1 MITDQARID
10 GLLIAHATFVRDVAI
25 PNEDRVER
33 EDRVGDD
40 LVAEMRKLGTFGWSI
55 PKAYGGSELTTEELA
70 LAFIE
75 LSQCSVAF
83 RVVGAQNAGIG
94 SECLIR
100 DGTPEQKQRYLPRLA
115 SGELI
120 GCLALTEESAGL
132 RCHGAED
139 AGASDGRRRLCAQR
153 RQALHHARAHRGPV
167 HGAGA
172 HRRQRPR
179 LGWHHGVPDRA
190 RHARALHQRPTP
202 KMGQEGAPIGEVYL
216 EDCRVPAGAIIGLEP
231 GKGFATVMK
240 CLNKQRVNLA
250 ALSTGPAIRLL
261 DEGIAYAR
269 ERHQSGRPI
278 GEFQL
283 VQAMLAECKVEI
295 EATRALILET
305 ARKRD
310 RGEDVTM
317 DVSLCKYLA
326 TEMCCRVADRIVQV
340 FGGQGYVKGRGIERF
355 YRDVRAARIYEGT
368 SQIHLLNIAK
378 HLLREPSRSPA
389 GLKRAPAAVSPPGGC
404 WRRGSPWRTSPR
416 RRPPAPPA
424 RPGPA
429 GP

>member
-1 MITDQARID
+1 MIRDAV
-10 GLLIAHATFVRDVAI
+10 AHADLLERTRRFVRDVAI

-33 EDRVGDD
+33 EDLVGPD
-40 LVAEMRKLGTFGWSI
+40 LVAEMRRLGTFGWSI
-55 PKAYGGSELTTEELA
+55 PEDYGGSGLTTEELA
-70 LAFIE
+70 TAFIE
-75 LSQCSVAF
+75 LTQCSVAY

-100 DGTPEQKQRYLPRLA
+100 DGTEDQKRQYLPRLA
-115 SGELI
+115 SGALI
-120 GCLALTEESAGL
+120 GCLALTEEMAGSDATALQTTAIDTGDGHYVLNGAKRYITLAPIADLFTVFARTDGSTRGAAGVSAFLIERGT
-132 RCHGAED
+132 
-139 AGASDGRRRLCAQR
+139 AGFTTSGS
-153 RQALHHARAHRGPV
+153 
-167 HGAGA
+167 
-172 HRRQRPR
+172 
-179 LGWHHGVPDRA
+179 
-190 RHARALHQRPTP
+190 TP

-216 EDCRVPAGAIIGLEP
+216 NDCRVPATSIVGHVP
-231 GKGFATVMK
+231 GQGFRTVMK
-240 CLNKQRVNLA
+240 ALNKQRVNLA
-250 ALSTGPAIRLL
+250 ALSTGPAIRML
-261 DEGIAYAR
+261 DEAIAYAR
-269 ERHQSGRPI
+269 ERQQSGRPI

-326 TEMCCRVADRIVQV
+326 TEMCCRVADRVVQI

-378 HLLREPSRSPA
+378 HLLR
-389 GLKRAPAAVSPPGGC
+389 
-404 WRRGSPWRTSPR
+404 
-416 RRPPAPPA
+416 
-424 RPGPA
+424 GPA
-429 GP
+429 TEH

>member
-1 MITDQARID
+1 MIRDQAALD
-10 GLLIAHATFVRDVAI
+10 DLLMRTRRFVREVAI
-25 PNEDRVER
+25 PNEDRVEA
-33 EDRVGDD
+33 EDLVGPD
-40 LVAEMRKLGTFGWSI
+40 LVAEMRRLGTFGWSI
-55 PKAYGGSELTTEELA
+55 PAAYGGSGLTTEELA

-75 LSQCSVAF
+75 LTQCSVAY

-100 DGTPEQKQRYLPRLA
+100 DGTEAQKRRYLPRLA

-120 GCLALTEESAGL
+120 GCLALTEEMAGSDATALQTRAVEQGNGDYVLNGRKRYITLAPIAGL
-132 RCHGAED
+132 YTVLARTDGSTRGA
-139 AGASDGRRRLCAQR
+139 AGISAFLIE
-153 RQALHHARAHRGPV
+153 RGTP
-167 HGAGA
+167 GLSTSGS
-172 HRRQRPR
+172 
-179 LGWHHGVPDRA
+179 
-190 RHARALHQRPTP
+190 TP
-202 KMGQEGAPIGEVYL
+202 KMGQEGAPIGEVHL
-216 EDCRVPAGAIIGLEP
+216 EDCRVPADAIIGLVP
-231 GKGFATVMK
+231 GEGFRTVMK

-261 DEGIAYAR
+261 DEAIGYAR
-269 ERHQSGRPI
+269 ERQQSGRPI

-326 TEMCCRVADRIVQV
+326 TEMCCRVADRVVQV

-378 HLLREPSRSPA
+378 HLLK
-389 GLKRAPAAVSPPGGC
+389 G
-404 WRRGSPWRTSPR
+404 
-416 RRPPAPPA
+416 
-424 RPGPA
+424 
-429 GP
+429 

>member
-1 MITDQARID
+1 MIADQARLD
-10 GLLIAHATFVRDVAI
+10 DLLSRTRRFVREVAI

-40 LVAEMRKLGTFGWSI
+40 LVAAMRELGTFGWSI

-70 LAFIE
+70 LAFME
-75 LSQCSVAF
+75 LTQCSVAF

-94 SECLIR
+94 SEGIIQ
-100 DGTPEQKQRYLPRLA
+100 DGTPEQKERYLPRLA
-115 SGELI
+115 NGTLL
-120 GCLALTEESAGL
+120 GCLALTEESAGS
-132 RCHGAED
+132 D
-139 AGASDGRRRLCAQR
+139 AT
-153 RQALHHARAHRGPV
+153 AL
-167 HGAGA
+167 
-172 HRRQRPR
+172 QT
-179 LGWHHGVPDRA
+179 RA
-190 RHARALHQRPTP
+190 RLLPNGDYEINGAKRYITLAPIAGLFTVFARTDDSTRGSAGVTAFLIERGTPGLTTSGSTP
-202 KMGQEGAPIGEVYL
+202 KMGQEGAPIGEVFL
-216 EDCRVPAGAIIGLEP
+216 HNCRVPASSIVGLEP
-231 GKGFATVMK
+231 GRGFKTVMK
-240 CLNKQRVNLA
+240 TLNKQRINLA

-261 DEGIAYAR
+261 NEGIAYAK

-278 GEFQL
+278 AEFQL

-326 TEMCCRVADRIVQV
+326 TEMCSRVADRIVQV

-378 HLLREPSRSPA
+378 HLLRDH
-389 GLKRAPAAVSPPGGC
+389 
-404 WRRGSPWRTSPR
+404 
-416 RRPPAPPA
+416 
-424 RPGPA
+424 
-429 GP
+429 